1 MSAYVVIWRYRVDP
15 AQKAKF
21 EKAYGPKGEW
31 AKFFASAKDYQGT
44 ELLADDERPG
54 EYVTIDRWKSEES
67 HSAFLAENEAGYDR
81 LDRRCE
87 ALTLSES
94 RVGAYG
100 IPGETGAAASR
111 AK

>member
-1 MSAYVVIWRYRVDP
+1 MYVVIWRYKVEP
-15 AQKAKF
+15 AQTPKF

-31 AKFFASAKDYQGT
+31 AKFFSGSKDYLGT

-54 EYVTIDRWKSEES
+54 EYVTIDRWESEEAY
-67 HSAFLAENEAGYDR
+67 SAFLGDHEADYDR
-81 LDRRCE
+81 LDRRFE

-100 IPGETGAAASR
+100 LAAA
-111 AK
+111 KP

>member
-1 MSAYVVIWRYRVDP
+1 MYVVIWRYKVDP
-15 AQKAKF
+15 AQVAKF

-31 AKFFASAKDYQGT
+31 AKFFSEAKDYLGT

-54 EYVTIDRWKSEES
+54 EYVTIDRWESEEAY
-67 HSAFLAENEAGYDR
+67 SAFLGDHEADYDR
-81 LDRRCE
+81 LDRRFE

-100 IPGETGAAASR
+100 VAAT
-111 AK
+111 KK

>member
-1 MSAYVVIWRYRVDP
+1 MYVVIWRYKVDP
-15 AQKAKF
+15 AQTARF

-31 AKFFASAKDYQGT
+31 AKFFSSSEDYLGT

-54 EYVTIDRWKSEES
+54 EYVTIDRWTSEEAY
-67 HSAFLAENEAGYDR
+67 SAFLGEREADYDR

-94 RVGAYG
+94 RLGAYG
-100 IPGETGAAASR
+100 VAGGA
-111 AK
+111 K

>member
-1 MSAYVVIWRYRVDP
+1 MYIVVWRYRVDP
-15 AQKAKF
+15 AQEAKF
-21 EKAYGPKGEW
+21 VKAYGPKGDW
-31 AKFFASAKDYQGT
+31 AKFFSASADYVGT

-54 EYVTIDRWKSEES
+54 EYLTIDRWASEEAY
-67 HSAFLAENEAGYDR
+67 SAFLGDHEADYDR

-100 IPGETGAAASR
+100 PAGAR
-111 AK
+111 REAK